1 VQLNDQER
9 GGKKG
14 KGKGKK
20 GKDKG
25 KGKGK
30 KGRRNK
36 KQWWNSWE
44 DPPDKFDDE
53 HWEEPREETGLAL
66 IGEMAPKQYKW
77 KYELYDESRRSY
89 AGFLSCPFRKD
100 QCETFFNNIK
110 NGTDWLQ
117 PSGAGGTKVPRKT
130 AWMVKK
136 GCQCV
141 YRYGSSEVPPQEYP
155 PWMNEILRVVM
166 PMCGCNNPED
176 WPDSCNMNLYEDG
189 QMSVGWHADDEQL
202 FQGKYRDIA
211 IISLSFGQK
220 RSFELRLNH
229 PEDDEQ
235 STWTIMLGNGDLC
248 TMEGMTQ
255 KHFQHR
261 VPKEEVPNRPRINLT
276 WRWILKHT
284 TKCPAGRKRKPAR

>member
-1 VQLNDQER
+1 MTMKKKMQKIIGTMVMVKIGAWMMMRMMEPKIWKAPQFGAGCDVCKKIMGHGKHMWGCRQCDYDKCQWCHKKAIGEWDENDE
-9 GGKKG
+9 KKG

-36 KQWWNSWE
+36 RQWWNSYE

-117 PSGAGGTKVPRKT
+117 PSGAGGIKVPRKT

-189 QMSVGWHADDEQL
+189 QMSVVWHADDEQL
-202 FQGKYRDIA
+202 
-211 IISLSFGQK
+211 
-220 RSFELRLNH
+220 
-229 PEDDEQ
+229 
-235 STWTIMLGNGDLC
+235 
-248 TMEGMTQ
+248 
-255 KHFQHR
+255 
-261 VPKEEVPNRPRINLT
+261 
-276 WRWILKHT
+276 
-284 TKCPAGRKRKPAR
+284 